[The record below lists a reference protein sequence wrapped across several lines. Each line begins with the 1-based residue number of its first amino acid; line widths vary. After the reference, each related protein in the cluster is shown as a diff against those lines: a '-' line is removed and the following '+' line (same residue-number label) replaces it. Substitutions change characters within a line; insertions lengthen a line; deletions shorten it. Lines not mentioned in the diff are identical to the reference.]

1 MKKQKICGLIA
12 SGLMFISNTPWSVAE
27 TVTIKYGYDELGRIK
42 NVDTDGTRLSRIAYD
57 YDAADNRTKKVST
70 ISIPFDAISI
80 SDMAASVTTPNL
92 LDGTARFT
100 LKSDGNIEITRT
112 TSFNYAGSS
121 TPVYYNEVVTAGRW
135 FAAGYNAL
143 DFSFNATLAN
153 SRGHSPCSEGH
164 FGKGLPGHYNLS
176 WAMSY
181 PAPGTNRKAC
191 IVYLEIVERENPF
204 VVLGSAFITISA
216 GKGSLLP

>member
-1 MKKQKICGLIA
+1 MKNQKICGLIA
-12 SGLMFISNTPWSVAE
+12 SGLMFISNIPSSVAE

-42 NVDTDGTRLSRIAYD
+42 TVDTDGTRLSRIAYD

-80 SDMAASVTTPNL
+80 SDMGVSVTTPNV
-92 LDGTARFT
+92 LDGTARFK

-121 TPVYYNEVVTAGRW
+121 TPVYYNEVAIIGRW
-135 FAAGYNAL
+135 FAEGYNAL
-143 DFSFNATLAN
+143 DFLFNATLA
-153 SRGHSPCSEGH
+153 SSHGYSPCTEGH
-164 FGKGLPGHYNLS
+164 FGKGLPGHYDLS

-181 PAPGTNRKAC
+181 PAPGTSRKGC
-191 IVYLEIVERENPF
+191 RVYLEIVERENPY

-216 GKGSLLP
+216 GPVN